1 MNNFQMLSSLF
12 RGGRRNKNL
21 LGMFK
26 RKRNNGTMLMLPLLG
41 AAILGIIG
49 SRNTQVRQQAR
60 NGYRKVQN
68 TVGNMQNPLQNRNP
82 LQSNNFNLANAE
94 FSKELT
100 PDITKTYNPKD

>member
-1 MNNFQMLSSLF
+1 MNNFQMLSSIF
-12 RGGRRNKNL
+12 RGGRRNNIL

-26 RKRNNGTMLMLPLLG
+26 RNRNNGTRLMLPLLG

-49 SRNTQVRQQAR
+49 SRNTQVRQQVR

-68 TVGNMQNPLQNRNP
+68 TVGNMQNTIQNRNS

-94 FSKELT
+94 FSEELV
-100 PDITKTYNPKD
+100 PDTTKTYNSKD